1 MTVIGRLSLVVTAV
15 LVVGAGCARREAA
28 RPQGANVKRERFG
41 ALPDGRTVDAF
52 TLTNARGVEVRAITY
67 GGIITNILVPDRSGH
82 AGDIV
87 LGYDSL
93 AGYLKASPYFG
104 AIIGRYGN
112 RIANSRFTLDGKAY
126 HLPAN
131 DGKNSLHG
139 GTVGFDKVVWDAQ
152 PLPPDS
158 GAGIVLSHTSPSGD
172 QGYPGALTVHVTYR
186 LSDSNQ
192 LIVDYEAT
200 TDAPTP
206 VNLTQHSY
214 FDLAGAG
221 AGDILGHWLTIYA
234 DSFTPIDST
243 LIPTGKL
250 APVAG
255 TPFDFRS
262 ATPIGARIAAA
273 DEQLKRGRGYDH
285 NFVLNGSPGLDHLV
299 HAAHVLEPGSGRTLD
314 VYTSEPGIQFY
325 SGNFLDGSITGKA
338 GRVYGH
344 RFGFCLETQHYP
356 DSPNQRAFPS
366 TILRP
371 GRTYR
376 SRTIFTFGVEG

>member
-1 MTVIGRLSLVVTAV
+1 MIASRYLRVFAAV
-15 LVVGAGCARREAA
+15 LLLGAACARRQSQS
-28 RPQGANVKRERFG
+28 QGATVTQERFG
-41 ALPDGRTVDAF
+41 TLPDGRTVDAF
-52 TLTNARGVEVRAITY
+52 TLTNARGLEVRAITY
-67 GGIITNILVPDRSGH
+67 GGIITSIRVPDRTGH
-82 AGDIV
+82 LGDVV

-112 RIANSRFTLDGKAY
+112 RIANARFTLDGKTY

-139 GTVGFDKVVWDAQ
+139 GTVGFDKVVWDAR

-158 GAGIVLSHTSPSGD
+158 GVGIVLSHTSPSMD
-172 QGYPGALTVHVTYR
+172 QGYPGALTVRVTYR
-186 LSDSNQ
+186 LTDSNQ
-192 LIVDYEAT
+192 LVVDYEAT
-200 TDAPTP
+200 TDAATP

-221 AGDILGHWLTIYA
+221 TGDILGHWLTIYA

-250 APVAG
+250 APVDG

-262 ATPIGARIAAA
+262 ATPIGARINAT
-273 DEQLKRGRGYDH
+273 DEQLRRGRGYDH
-285 NFVLNGSPGLDHLV
+285 NFVLNGSPSLEHPV
-299 HAAHVLEPGSGRTLD
+299 HAARVLEPGSGRTLD

-325 SGNFLDGSITGKA
+325 SGNFLDGTITGKA

-344 RFGFCLETQHYP
+344 RFGFCLETQHFP

-371 GRTYR
+371 GQTYR